1 MKIRAYKIVIKPIIV
16 YGNETWTIIGKMA
29 STLMTWERKIL
40 RKIYG
45 PKCERV
51 LKKKPR
57 NKE

>member
-16 YGNETWTIIGKMA
+16 YGNETWTVIGKMA
-29 STLMTWERKIL
+29 STLLTWEIKIL

-51 LKKKPR
+51 L
-57 NKE
+57 NKTT